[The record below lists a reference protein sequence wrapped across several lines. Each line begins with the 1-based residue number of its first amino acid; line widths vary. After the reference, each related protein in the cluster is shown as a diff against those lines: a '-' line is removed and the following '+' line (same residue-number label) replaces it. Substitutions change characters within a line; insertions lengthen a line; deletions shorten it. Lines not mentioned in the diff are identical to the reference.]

1 MPRRTTH
8 NATMPLGQ
16 HLDEL
21 RRRILF
27 SMYGLVPILCVALYF
42 GKPLLQIVIAPVEK
56 ALISSGQSPHLIS
69 TAPFETFNT
78 YFKVSLIASVL
89 IGAPWILYQLWLFIA
104 PGLYDRE
111 RRFVYFLLPLSF
123 VLTMAGVAF
132 FYYVI
137 LPIIL
142 HFLITFQAGVGT
154 SGPAAKPIPE
164 GIVLP
169 TLPVF
174 NYDPTGAPEGSLY
187 LNEELQQLRVVLKD
201 GKVLSMPLT
210 LGTGVRPDY
219 RVSETVSMMLLLS
232 LAFAVGFQM
241 PVVVLVL
248 GWARIVSIEF
258 LTKNRKYALFF
269 CSIVAA
275 LLTPADPFSMLLMM
289 VPLYGLYELGILLLR
304 WFPATRVAGGL
315 PKRGEMA
322 ALPGPN
328 VEGTDMEGAEG
339 P

>member
-1 MPRRTTH
+1 
-8 NATMPLGQ
+8 MPLGQ

-21 RRRILF
+21 RKRILF
-27 SMYGLVPILCVALYF
+27 SIYGLLPILCIALYF
-42 GKPLLQIVIAPVEK
+42 GKPLLQIVIAPVEH
-56 ALISSGQSPHLIS
+56 ALIDAGQSPHLIS

-78 YFKVSLIASVL
+78 YFKVSLIASALV
-89 IGAPWILYQLWLFIA
+89 GAPWILYQLWLFIA

-123 VLTMAGVAF
+123 LLTAAGVAF

-142 HFLITFQAGVGT
+142 HFLITFQANVGT
-154 SGPAAKPIPE
+154 TGPGNQPLPP
-164 GIVLP
+164 GLVLP
-169 TLPVF
+169 SLPVL
-174 NYDPTGAPEGSLY
+174 NADPVGAPEGSMY
-187 LNEELQQLRVVLKD
+187 LNEQLQQIRVVLKD
-201 GKVLSMPLT
+201 GKVLCMPLT

-241 PVVVLVL
+241 PVFVLVL

-258 LTKNRKYALFF
+258 LSKNRKYALFI

-275 LLTPADPFSMLLMM
+275 LLTPADPFSMILMM
-289 VPLYGLYELGILLLR
+289 IPLYALYELGILLLR
-304 WFPATRVAGGL
+304 WFPASKVAGNG
-315 PKRGEMA
+315 PKRGEA
-322 ALPGPN
+322 PALPAS
-328 VEGTDMEGAEG
+328 DMEGAEG

>member
-1 MPRRTTH
+1 MPRTTNH

-21 RRRILF
+21 RRRVLF
-27 SMYGLVPILCVALYF
+27 CIYGLVPILCVALYF
-42 GKPLLQIVIAPVEK
+42 GKPALQIVIAPVEK

-69 TAPFETFNT
+69 TAPFEAFNT

-104 PGLYDRE
+104 PGLYERE

-123 VLTMAGVAF
+123 MLTIAGVGF

-142 HFLITFQAGVGT
+142 HFLITFQASVGT
-154 SGPAAKPIPE
+154 SGPGSAPLDP

-169 TLPVF
+169 ALPVL
-174 NYDPTGAPEGSLY
+174 NADPAGAPEGSMY
-187 LNEELQQLRVVLKD
+187 LNESLQQLRIVLKD
-201 GKVLSMPLT
+201 GKVFSAPLT
-210 LGTGVRPDY
+210 LGTGVRPEY

-232 LAFAVGFQM
+232 LAFAGGFQM
-241 PVVVLVL
+241 PVVVLLL
-248 GWARIVSIEF
+248 GWARIVTIEF
-258 LTKNRKYALFF
+258 LAKNRKYALFA
-269 CSIVAA
+269 CSILAA
-275 LLTPADPFSMLLMM
+275 LLTPADPFSMVLMM

-304 WFPATRVAGGL
+304 WFPASKIAGNL
-315 PKRGEMA
+315 PKRGEA
-322 ALPGPN
+322 RALPAP
-328 VEGTDMEGAEG
+328 DIDGAEG